1 MNENCLMYFNLKGLR
16 MQSTP
21 PKVSIVIPVYNIG
34 EVIIRTLE
42 SIQAQTEQSFEVICV
57 NDGST
62 DNGKTL
68 AVLEAC
74 AAKDSRIRVV
84 TQPNTGPAAARSNG
98 LSLARGKF
106 FYACDQDDVL
116 HPQLLEYSLWALE
129 HYHAEF
135 IAFRH
140 QTFYGE
146 SPSPQPLPKDFET
159 IPIIVADDSVRQNTP
174 KQYVQAHEIH
184 TDNWIQFSTTALART
199 YPFLADA
206 SLPRPFAL
214 LQKAERWVV
223 SQAVLYFYNGG
234 QENSMMHNTISLKK
248 IACQHTEVRLL
259 FDLYTEEREKND
271 PIGLWAHQRKWYI
284 IKFLKITF
292 NMIRR
297 GKSLS
302 REERDLRLRA
312 FTDILYEF
320 FIEKKISFRDVSFRH
335 KIAYLWLLFRFKFLK
350 RT

>member
-1 MNENCLMYFNLKGLR
+1 

-84 TQPNTGPAAARSNG
+84 TQPNAGGCAARDRG

-106 FYACDQDDVL
+106 FYACDQDDIL

-135 IAFRH
+135 IAFKY
-140 QTFYGE
+140 QTFHGE
-146 SPSPQPLPKDFET
+146 SPLPNPLPKDFET
-159 IPIIVADDSVRQNTP
+159 IPAIIADDSARQNTP
-174 KQYVQAHEIH
+174 KLYVKAHEIQPD
-184 TDNWIQFSTTALART
+184 TWIQVSTTALART
-199 YPFLADA
+199 CPFTPET
-206 SLPRPFAL
+206 SLPRPFTLIQRAN
-214 LQKAERWVV
+214 RWVV
-223 SQAVLYFYNGG
+223 SQAILYFYNGG
-234 QENSMMHNTISLKK
+234 HLDSMTHKPIPIEMIYSQRFELRN
-248 IACQHTEVRLL
+248 L
-259 FDLYTEEREKND
+259 FDLYAEEREKND

-292 NMIRR
+292 NWIRRR

>member
-1 MNENCLMYFNLKGLR
+1 MYFNLKR
-16 MQSTP
+16 RHMHHQP

-62 DNGKTL
+62 DDGKTL

-84 TQPNTGPAAARSNG
+84 TQPNAGPSAARTNG

-106 FYACDQDDVL
+106 FYACDQDDIL

-135 IAFRH
+135 IAFQY
-140 QTFYGE
+140 QTFYGTP
-146 SPSPQPLPKDFET
+146 PSPQPLPKDFET
-159 IPIIVADDSVRQNTP
+159 IPVLIADDSVRQNTP
-174 KQYVQAHEIH
+174 KQYVQAHEFH
-184 TDNWIQFSTTALART
+184 TDCWIQFSTTALAQT
-199 YPFLADA
+199 YLFLAET
-206 SLPRPFAL
+206 SLPRPFTLIQRAN
-214 LQKAERWVV
+214 RWII
-223 SQAVLYFYNGG
+223 SRAILYFYNGG
-234 QENSMMHNTISLKK
+234 QEDSMMHKPVSLETIYS
-248 IACQHTEVRLL
+248 QHIGFRNL
-259 FDLYTEEREKND
+259 FDLYAEEREKND
-271 PIGLWAHQRKWYI
+271 PIGLWAHQRQWYI
-284 IKFLKITF
+284 IKILKITL
-292 NMIRR
+292 NWIRRR